1 LGSGGCDGG
10 QCDNED
16 GPKITAPVRTDAGRH
31 RLPVIAHIPQQTLTF
46 KDWRIAMQ
54 VVKKMVFTGIIFMAS
69 VSVQAASLCSPE
81 EKSLFSCQLEDSKKS
96 VSLCQSNTDPK
107 QIFYKF
113 GTPEQVEITLPNEK
127 SPKAKIFFEQ
137 FGPSS
142 SQWMKGVVFTSGK
155 VAYSLVTPQGISV
168 QLTVDGIK
176 KPLSMTCDA
185 DKGDSGN
192 ELSDAYDL
200 MEKLKFKKR

>member
-1 LGSGGCDGG
+1 
-10 QCDNED
+10 
-16 GPKITAPVRTDAGRH
+16 
-31 RLPVIAHIPQQTLTF
+31 
-46 KDWRIAMQ
+46 MQ
-54 VVKKMVFTGIIFMAS
+54 VIKTTIFGGIIFMAS
-69 VSVQAASLCSPE
+69 LSVNAASLCTPE
-81 EKSLFSCQLEDSKKS
+81 EKSLFSCQLEESKKS

-107 QIFYKF
+107 QILYKF
-113 GTPEQVEITLPNEK
+113 GTPEKVEITLPNEK
-127 SPKAKIFFEQ
+127 SPKPKIFFEQ

-155 VAYSLVTPQGISV
+155 VEYSLTTPQGISV

-176 KPLSMTCDA
+176 KPFSMTCDFE
-185 DKGDSGN
+185 KGDSGN

>member
-1 LGSGGCDGG
+1 M
-10 QCDNED
+10 Q
-16 GPKITAPVRTDAGRH
+16 ITKT
-31 RLPVIAHIPQQTLTF
+31 I
-46 KDWRIAMQ
+46 
-54 VVKKMVFTGIIFMAS
+54 VFTGIIFMAS
-69 VSVQAASLCSPE
+69 FSASAASLCSPE

-96 VSLCQSNTDPK
+96 VSLCQFNTDQK

-127 SPKAKIFFEQ
+127 SPKPKIFFEQ

-155 VAYSLVTPQGISV
+155 VSYSLSTPQGISV
-168 QLTVDGIK
+168 QLTMDGIK
-176 KPLSMTCDA
+176 KPLGMTCDFE
-185 DKGDSGN
+185 KGDSGN

>member
-1 LGSGGCDGG
+1 
-10 QCDNED
+10 
-16 GPKITAPVRTDAGRH
+16 
-31 RLPVIAHIPQQTLTF
+31 
-46 KDWRIAMQ
+46 MQ
-54 VVKKMVFTGIIFMAS
+54 IIKTIVVGGIIFMAS
-69 VSVQAASLCSPE
+69 LSVNAASLCSAE

-96 VSLCQSNTDPK
+96 VSLCQSNADHK

-127 SPKAKIFFEQ
+127 SPKPKIFFEQ

-155 VAYSLVTPQGISV
+155 VSYSLSTPQGISV

-176 KPLSMTCDA
+176 KPLGMTCDFE
-185 DKGDSGN
+185 KGDSGN

>member
-1 LGSGGCDGG
+1 
-10 QCDNED
+10 
-16 GPKITAPVRTDAGRH
+16 
-31 RLPVIAHIPQQTLTF
+31 
-46 KDWRIAMQ
+46 MQ
-54 VVKKMVFTGIIFMAS
+54 VIRTTAFVGIIFMTSFS
-69 VSVQAASLCSPE
+69 VSAASLCSPE

-107 QIFYKF
+107 QILYKF
-113 GTPEQVEITLPNEK
+113 GTPEKVEITLPNEK
-127 SPKAKIFFEQ
+127 SPKPKIFFEQ

-142 SQWMKGVVFTSGK
+142 SQWIKGVVFTSGK
-155 VAYSLVTPQGISV
+155 VEYSLSTPQGISA

-176 KPLSMTCDA
+176 KPFSMTCDFE
-185 DKGDSGN
+185 KGDSGN